1 PGVSVGFLQTAGH
14 DSKTRPGRLPAL
26 LTQEGPQDRQAPESG
41 HFSKPGRRREARARR
56 PILQAPVA
64 SAGEAL
70 DLSEAARRGAR
81 SRDPRRA
88 IRHARAS
95 RTTPLQRSLPS
106 RRGSGGGN
114 RAKGRI
120 SRGSRLRRAPS
131 WNRERT
137 SLGFQPTL
145 SKKAMPLA
153 GANLNG
159 ALSSK
164 PRMLLSIS

>member
-41 HFSKPGRRREARARR
+41 HFSEPGRRREARARR

-81 SRDPRRA
+81 RRVRD
-88 IRHARAS
+88 AS
-95 RTTPLQRSLPS
+95 RPREPHDT
-106 RRGSGGGN
+106 
-114 RAKGRI
+114 
-120 SRGSRLRRAPS
+120 APAFIAES
-131 WNRERT
+131 
-137 SLGFQPTL
+137 
-145 SKKAMPLA
+145 A
-153 GANLNG
+153 GVG
-159 ALSSK
+159 
-164 PRMLLSIS
+164 